1 MVSKNN
7 RYLKDVLQADKTQH
21 WSLRKLGIG
30 VTSVLLGTTFYLG
43 GNTVAHADQTT
54 PAAPTDNGGQVTQA
68 NQAET
73 GNTAVLRAQ
82 PQSAAQSQAT
92 NGTSAASTAASAS
105 TAPVT
110 SAPTTATQSATPTS
124 AVQSAA
130 NSSAAVNSSVANNS
144 AASTSDATQP
154 ESTTTLN
161 VNSGSVASQA
171 PAVAQ
176 SLAANDQNKTQTVWA
191 DTSSFDVIQSNGQK
205 VPANSN
211 LAMNSMALLGIEG
224 TFKVDGQYL
233 KAGNKI
239 NIATVNFDS
248 TSGKVPNLWNHG
260 DILISYKGQVIGNLQ
275 LNSADVK
282 HVIVVF
288 NVTKNTNVV
297 GTATISFKSTT
308 QSLWFNYLTDKH
320 TFKPLPYTLNVN
332 ITNPQNKVL
341 SSYTSQYHKSN
352 YQVWKNVAN
361 GYVSNNTAYY
371 TGGLAD
377 FQWPTVTDNTVLND
391 LQNSMGKNG
400 QTNVPDTFKF
410 YYRITAGSQSNSKL
424 IKDINDPNYRIKS
437 INWASIYDLVYPIN
451 SDGKL
456 VAEDKNGGIAGHST
470 GLSVNQLANN
480 LSLQQ
485 IDNSKFTGMAY
496 SKQNDGSYLVVFH
509 VPKAILKL
517 NDGDWQKIE
526 NSQTVVFDPK
536 NTDAQTEA
544 QLMQKNKDYYG
555 GALQDMPIEVSPQ
568 MGVVYSNPNN
578 ADTMIVLHTLNAQGK
593 ELYSGGVSPVQPE
606 SHVQDQAGLNIQ
618 YINIDTGTPMS
629 AMKTTYADPG
639 TKQSIDVPDFKN
651 FHLVSVDGDTVRP
664 GNKYTITRTANDVFV
679 NINDVKD
686 GKTTIAFPGQQNQIG
701 NVYVFYQGTDEQGEV
716 QFLDADTKDA
726 KGPNGYKLLETK
738 QTNQGHYG
746 ENFSFPAGQDPE
758 TILNHYTNTAHYVY
772 DASKQGPNAYSFNK
786 TYTYTDNANNNQGNI
801 YYIYLHHATTPLNHT
816 VTRTIR
822 YIKSDGSKMDGVS
835 DQVQKVSFTGTHDL
849 VTDKDNWDAN
859 TNNTFSAVTSPTIK
873 GYTVSQQ
880 TVPEVTGITTTTPDD
895 IETVVY
901 TPVVNIKSL
910 TVDYID
916 DVTGNTLQAD
926 HFSGNEGESSNYNTK
941 NTIANYKNQGYQLVS
956 DPTHGETLKYD
967 GNTYQ
972 IHFTHTV
979 VPVDPTHPQPD
990 YNYGKEN
997 LLRKV
1002 SRTINYINA
1011 DGKLFST
1018 KSDSMNFV
1026 GTGNFDKVTHQLV
1039 SVDNNG
1045 KITGLG
1051 HLTWVPDKE
1060 SLPAVAS
1067 PAVDNQHVALI
1078 TPADQAD
1085 GTNVKGITFDYNSG
1099 NLMVDV
1105 YYAKDNTVAKNAKT
1119 VNVTQTVHF
1128 VNAAGQTV
1136 LPDNVQTITFNRT
1149 PDVTNTTTNKTTP
1162 GAWDKDSDTYQD
1174 VVVPTLNGYVTST
1187 KLVKGQ
1193 TITHDS
1199 KNSVIVVVYQP
1210 TGSLIPV
1217 DQHGN
1222 PIKGAP
1228 TPQYPTDPNDP
1239 TKVTPNEPIPNV
1251 PGYRPVEGQPT
1262 TVTPGNPTQNTEVR
1276 YTNQQ
1281 VAVVNY
1287 IDIDTGT
1294 TLATSG
1300 LIYGD
1305 AGSAINYSTADKIAG
1320 FKAQGYHVIYD
1331 DFDKVPQKFDNDIYT
1346 QQKFTILLSK
1356 NNSQGSQGSNS
1367 QGSNSQGSNSQGSNS
1382 QGSNSQGSN
1391 SQGSNSQGSNSQGSN
1406 SQGSNSQGS
1415 NSQGSN
1421 SQGSNSQGSNSQGSN
1436 SQGSNSQGS
1445 NSQGSN
1451 SQGSNSQGS
1460 NSQGSNS
1467 QGSNSQG
1474 SNSQGSNSQG
1484 SNSQGSNSHGSN
1496 SQGSNSQGSNS
1507 QGSNSQGSNSQGSNS
1522 QGSNSQGSNS
1532 QGSNSQGSNS
1542 QGSNSQGSNSQGS
1555 NSQGSNSQGSNSQGS
1570 NFQGSNSQGS
1580 NSQGSNSQ
1588 GSNSQDSQ
1596 TPNQGE
1602 VTGTITYVDQ
1612 DNGGQPVKTVN
1623 INGKPGTKLGYD
1635 PTTDTKTLEDQG
1647 YVIVKNNIPDDATF
1661 NSDPSKNNYTITVK
1675 HGTADYGP
1683 NTSHEAGTPINPNDP
1698 NGAKW
1703 PAKDTYTKT
1712 FTDTVHFVGPDGN
1725 KLAGDNVQT
1734 STWTRTVKVDKV
1746 TGQVLNPDASWTP
1759 DVKNYKDVQVPVISG
1774 YYASQKV
1781 VAGQPTV
1788 QLNLETTVEYHR
1800 LGKIIPVGPN
1810 GEPIPGAP
1818 TTTYQNDPNDPTKA
1832 ITSQLPDVPG
1842 YTPTVSHVTPTDPG
1856 ADTYIPYTQN
1866 GNNGNNGTTGN
1877 GGQVNGNGGNTTTGN
1892 NITGN
1897 GGNYGMTNGGWT
1909 PTATSLGN
1917 SNNGLSGMANTQPGV
1932 LGTAAVSTGVAGN
1945 ADSGTNETANTK
1957 LPQTGNEAQ
1966 EAIALGGLSAL
1977 ATLGMVGAAK
1987 KRHE

>member
-1467 QGSNSQG
+1467 QGSN
-1474 SNSQGSNSQG
+1474 
-1484 SNSQGSNSHGSN
+1484 
-1496 SQGSNSQGSNS
+1496 
-1507 QGSNSQGSNSQGSNS
+1507 
-1522 QGSNSQGSNS
+1522 
-1532 QGSNSQGSNS
+1532 
-1542 QGSNSQGSNSQGS
+1542 
-1555 NSQGSNSQGSNSQGS
+1555 
-1570 NFQGSNSQGS
+1570 FQGSNSQGS

>member
-1484 SNSQGSNSHGSN
+1484 SNSQGSNS
-1496 SQGSNSQGSNS
+1496 
-1507 QGSNSQGSNSQGSNS
+1507 
-1522 QGSNSQGSNS
+1522 
-1532 QGSNSQGSNS
+1532 
-1542 QGSNSQGSNSQGS
+1542 
-1555 NSQGSNSQGSNSQGS
+1555 QGS

>member
-73 GNTAVLRAQ
+73 GNTAVLCAQ

-332 ITNPQNKVL
+332 ITNSQNKVL

-424 IKDINDPNYRIKS
+424 IKDINDPNYGIKS
-437 INWASIYDLVYPIN
+437 INWASIYDLVYPVN

-1415 NSQGSN
+1415 NSQD
-1421 SQGSNSQGSNSQGSN
+1421 
-1436 SQGSNSQGS
+1436 
-1445 NSQGSN
+1445 
-1451 SQGSNSQGS
+1451 
-1460 NSQGSNS
+1460 
-1467 QGSNSQG
+1467 
-1474 SNSQGSNSQG
+1474 
-1484 SNSQGSNSHGSN
+1484 SN

-1570 NFQGSNSQGS
+1570 NSQGSNSQGS

-1759 DVKNYKDVQVPVISG
+1759 DVKNYKDVQVPVING

-1966 EAIALGGLSAL
+1966 EAIALGGLSTL

>member
-144 AASTSDATQP
+144 TASTSDATQP

-332 ITNPQNKVL
+332 ITNSQNKVL

-352 YQVWKNVAN
+352 YQVWKNIAN

-424 IKDINDPNYRIKS
+424 IKDINDPNYGIKS
-437 INWASIYDLVYPIN
+437 INWASIYDLVYPVN

-1421 SQGSNSQGSNSQGSN
+1421 SQGSNSQGSNSQ
-1436 SQGSNSQGS
+1436 
-1445 NSQGSN
+1445 
-1451 SQGSNSQGS
+1451 
-1460 NSQGSNS
+1460 
-1467 QGSNSQG
+1467 
-1474 SNSQGSNSQG
+1474 
-1484 SNSQGSNSHGSN
+1484 
-1496 SQGSNSQGSNS
+1496 
-1507 QGSNSQGSNSQGSNS
+1507 
-1522 QGSNSQGSNS
+1522 
-1532 QGSNSQGSNS
+1532 
-1542 QGSNSQGSNSQGS
+1542 
-1555 NSQGSNSQGSNSQGS
+1555 
-1570 NFQGSNSQGS
+1570 
-1580 NSQGSNSQ
+1580 
-1588 GSNSQDSQ
+1588 DSQ

-1759 DVKNYKDVQVPVISG
+1759 DVKNYKDVQVPVING

>member
-144 AASTSDATQP
+144 TASTSDATQP

-239 NIATVNFDS
+239 NITTVNFDS

-332 ITNPQNKVL
+332 ITNSQNKVL

-352 YQVWKNVAN
+352 YQVWKNIAN

-424 IKDINDPNYRIKS
+424 IKDINDPNYGIKS
-437 INWASIYDLVYPIN
+437 INWASIYDLVYPVN

-1436 SQGSNSQGS
+1436 SQ
-1445 NSQGSN
+1445 
-1451 SQGSNSQGS
+1451 
-1460 NSQGSNS
+1460 
-1467 QGSNSQG
+1467 
-1474 SNSQGSNSQG
+1474 
-1484 SNSQGSNSHGSN
+1484 
-1496 SQGSNSQGSNS
+1496 
-1507 QGSNSQGSNSQGSNS
+1507 
-1522 QGSNSQGSNS
+1522 
-1532 QGSNSQGSNS
+1532 
-1542 QGSNSQGSNSQGS
+1542 
-1555 NSQGSNSQGSNSQGS
+1555 
-1570 NFQGSNSQGS
+1570 
-1580 NSQGSNSQ
+1580 
-1588 GSNSQDSQ
+1588 DSQ

-1759 DVKNYKDVQVPVISG
+1759 DVKNYKDVQVPVING

>member
-144 AASTSDATQP
+144 TASTSDATQP

-332 ITNPQNKVL
+332 ITNSQNKVL

-352 YQVWKNVAN
+352 YQVWKNIAN

-424 IKDINDPNYRIKS
+424 IKDINDPNYGIKS
-437 INWASIYDLVYPIN
+437 INWASIYDLVYPVN

-1436 SQGSNSQGS
+1436 SQ
-1445 NSQGSN
+1445 
-1451 SQGSNSQGS
+1451 
-1460 NSQGSNS
+1460 
-1467 QGSNSQG
+1467 
-1474 SNSQGSNSQG
+1474 
-1484 SNSQGSNSHGSN
+1484 
-1496 SQGSNSQGSNS
+1496 
-1507 QGSNSQGSNSQGSNS
+1507 
-1522 QGSNSQGSNS
+1522 
-1532 QGSNSQGSNS
+1532 
-1542 QGSNSQGSNSQGS
+1542 
-1555 NSQGSNSQGSNSQGS
+1555 
-1570 NFQGSNSQGS
+1570 
-1580 NSQGSNSQ
+1580 
-1588 GSNSQDSQ
+1588 DSQ

-1759 DVKNYKDVQVPVISG
+1759 DVKNYKDVQVPVING

-1810 GEPIPGAP
+1810 GEPVPGAP

>member
-1451 SQGSNSQGS
+1451 SQGSNA
-1460 NSQGSNS
+1460 
-1467 QGSNSQG
+1467 
-1474 SNSQGSNSQG
+1474 
-1484 SNSQGSNSHGSN
+1484 QGSNSH
-1496 SQGSNSQGSNS
+1496 
-1507 QGSNSQGSNSQGSNS
+1507 
-1522 QGSNSQGSNS
+1522 
-1532 QGSNSQGSNS
+1532 
-1542 QGSNSQGSNSQGS
+1542 
-1555 NSQGSNSQGSNSQGS
+1555 GSNSQGS

>member
-1460 NSQGSNS
+1460 N
-1467 QGSNSQG
+1467 
-1474 SNSQGSNSQG
+1474 
-1484 SNSQGSNSHGSN
+1484 
-1496 SQGSNSQGSNS
+1496 
-1507 QGSNSQGSNSQGSNS
+1507 
-1522 QGSNSQGSNS
+1522 
-1532 QGSNSQGSNS
+1532 
-1542 QGSNSQGSNSQGS
+1542 
-1555 NSQGSNSQGSNSQGS
+1555 
-1570 NFQGSNSQGS
+1570 FQGSNSQGS

>member
-1406 SQGSNSQGS
+1406 S
-1415 NSQGSN
+1415 
-1421 SQGSNSQGSNSQGSN
+1421 
-1436 SQGSNSQGS
+1436 
-1445 NSQGSN
+1445 
-1451 SQGSNSQGS
+1451 
-1460 NSQGSNS
+1460 
-1467 QGSNSQG
+1467 
-1474 SNSQGSNSQG
+1474 
-1484 SNSQGSNSHGSN
+1484 H
-1496 SQGSNSQGSNS
+1496 
-1507 QGSNSQGSNSQGSNS
+1507 
-1522 QGSNSQGSNS
+1522 GSNS

>member
-105 TAPVT
+105 TAPVP

-1406 SQGSNSQGS
+1406 SQ
-1415 NSQGSN
+1415 
-1421 SQGSNSQGSNSQGSN
+1421 
-1436 SQGSNSQGS
+1436 
-1445 NSQGSN
+1445 
-1451 SQGSNSQGS
+1451 
-1460 NSQGSNS
+1460 
-1467 QGSNSQG
+1467 
-1474 SNSQGSNSQG
+1474 
-1484 SNSQGSNSHGSN
+1484 
-1496 SQGSNSQGSNS
+1496 
-1507 QGSNSQGSNSQGSNS
+1507 
-1522 QGSNSQGSNS
+1522 
-1532 QGSNSQGSNS
+1532 
-1542 QGSNSQGSNSQGS
+1542 
-1555 NSQGSNSQGSNSQGS
+1555 
-1570 NFQGSNSQGS
+1570 
-1580 NSQGSNSQ
+1580 
-1588 GSNSQDSQ
+1588 DSQ

-1759 DVKNYKDVQVPVISG
+1759 DVKNYKDVQVPVING

>member
-1474 SNSQGSNSQG
+1474 SN
-1484 SNSQGSNSHGSN
+1484 
-1496 SQGSNSQGSNS
+1496 
-1507 QGSNSQGSNSQGSNS
+1507 
-1522 QGSNSQGSNS
+1522 
-1532 QGSNSQGSNS
+1532 
-1542 QGSNSQGSNSQGS
+1542 
-1555 NSQGSNSQGSNSQGS
+1555 
-1570 NFQGSNSQGS
+1570 FQGSNSQGS

>member
-92 NGTSAASTAASAS
+92 NDTSAAS

-233 KAGNKI
+233 RAGNKI

-786 TYTYTDNANNNQGNI
+786 AYTYTDNANNNQGNI

-895 IETVVY
+895 IEIVVY

-1474 SNSQGSNSQG
+1474 SN
-1484 SNSQGSNSHGSN
+1484 
-1496 SQGSNSQGSNS
+1496 
-1507 QGSNSQGSNSQGSNS
+1507 
-1522 QGSNSQGSNS
+1522 
-1532 QGSNSQGSNS
+1532 
-1542 QGSNSQGSNSQGS
+1542 
-1555 NSQGSNSQGSNSQGS
+1555 
-1570 NFQGSNSQGS
+1570 FQGSNSQGS

-1759 DVKNYKDVQVPVISG
+1759 DVKNYKDVQVPVING

>member
-1136 LPDNVQTITFNRT
+1136 LPDNVQTITFSRT

-1382 QGSNSQGSN
+1382 Q
-1391 SQGSNSQGSNSQGSN
+1391 
-1406 SQGSNSQGS
+1406 
-1415 NSQGSN
+1415 
-1421 SQGSNSQGSNSQGSN
+1421 
-1436 SQGSNSQGS
+1436 
-1445 NSQGSN
+1445 
-1451 SQGSNSQGS
+1451 
-1460 NSQGSNS
+1460 
-1467 QGSNSQG
+1467 
-1474 SNSQGSNSQG
+1474 
-1484 SNSQGSNSHGSN
+1484 GSN

>member
-786 TYTYTDNANNNQGNI
+786 AYTYTDNANNNQGNI

-1474 SNSQGSNSQG
+1474 SN
-1484 SNSQGSNSHGSN
+1484 
-1496 SQGSNSQGSNS
+1496 
-1507 QGSNSQGSNSQGSNS
+1507 
-1522 QGSNSQGSNS
+1522 
-1532 QGSNSQGSNS
+1532 
-1542 QGSNSQGSNSQGS
+1542 
-1555 NSQGSNSQGSNSQGS
+1555 
-1570 NFQGSNSQGS
+1570 FQGSNSQGS

>member
-1474 SNSQGSNSQG
+1474 SK
-1484 SNSQGSNSHGSN
+1484 

-1507 QGSNSQGSNSQGSNS
+1507 QGSNSQGSNS
-1522 QGSNSQGSNS
+1522 
-1532 QGSNSQGSNS
+1532 
-1542 QGSNSQGSNSQGS
+1542 
-1555 NSQGSNSQGSNSQGS
+1555 
-1570 NFQGSNSQGS
+1570 QGSNSQGS

>member
-1445 NSQGSN
+1445 NSQ
-1451 SQGSNSQGS
+1451 
-1460 NSQGSNS
+1460 
-1467 QGSNSQG
+1467 
-1474 SNSQGSNSQG
+1474 
-1484 SNSQGSNSHGSN
+1484 
-1496 SQGSNSQGSNS
+1496 
-1507 QGSNSQGSNSQGSNS
+1507 
-1522 QGSNSQGSNS
+1522 
-1532 QGSNSQGSNS
+1532 
-1542 QGSNSQGSNSQGS
+1542 
-1555 NSQGSNSQGSNSQGS
+1555 
-1570 NFQGSNSQGS
+1570 
-1580 NSQGSNSQ
+1580 
-1588 GSNSQDSQ
+1588 DSQ

>member
-1085 GTNVKGITFDYNSG
+1085 GTNVKGIIFDYNSG

-1484 SNSQGSNSHGSN
+1484 SNSQGSNS
-1496 SQGSNSQGSNS
+1496 
-1507 QGSNSQGSNSQGSNS
+1507 
-1522 QGSNSQGSNS
+1522 
-1532 QGSNSQGSNS
+1532 
-1542 QGSNSQGSNSQGS
+1542 
-1555 NSQGSNSQGSNSQGS
+1555 QGS
-1570 NFQGSNSQGS
+1570 NFQGS

>member
-144 AASTSDATQP
+144 TASTSDATQP

-332 ITNPQNKVL
+332 ITNSQNKVL

-352 YQVWKNVAN
+352 YQVWKNIAN

-424 IKDINDPNYRIKS
+424 IKDINDPNYGIKS
-437 INWASIYDLVYPIN
+437 INWASIYDLVYPVN

-1406 SQGSNSQGS
+1406 SQGSNSQ
-1415 NSQGSN
+1415 
-1421 SQGSNSQGSNSQGSN
+1421 
-1436 SQGSNSQGS
+1436 
-1445 NSQGSN
+1445 
-1451 SQGSNSQGS
+1451 
-1460 NSQGSNS
+1460 
-1467 QGSNSQG
+1467 
-1474 SNSQGSNSQG
+1474 
-1484 SNSQGSNSHGSN
+1484 
-1496 SQGSNSQGSNS
+1496 
-1507 QGSNSQGSNSQGSNS
+1507 
-1522 QGSNSQGSNS
+1522 
-1532 QGSNSQGSNS
+1532 
-1542 QGSNSQGSNSQGS
+1542 
-1555 NSQGSNSQGSNSQGS
+1555 
-1570 NFQGSNSQGS
+1570 
-1580 NSQGSNSQ
+1580 
-1588 GSNSQDSQ
+1588 DSQ

-1759 DVKNYKDVQVPVISG
+1759 DVKNYKDVQVPVING

>member
-1 MVSKNN
+1 M
-7 RYLKDVLQADKTQH
+7 
-21 WSLRKLGIG
+21 
-30 VTSVLLGTTFYLG
+30 
-43 GNTVAHADQTT
+43 
-54 PAAPTDNGGQVTQA
+54 
-68 NQAET
+68 
-73 GNTAVLRAQ
+73 
-82 PQSAAQSQAT
+82 
-92 NGTSAASTAASAS
+92 
-105 TAPVT
+105 
-110 SAPTTATQSATPTS
+110 
-124 AVQSAA
+124 
-130 NSSAAVNSSVANNS
+130 
-144 AASTSDATQP
+144 
-154 ESTTTLN
+154 
-161 VNSGSVASQA
+161 
-171 PAVAQ
+171 
-176 SLAANDQNKTQTVWA
+176 
-191 DTSSFDVIQSNGQK
+191 
-205 VPANSN
+205 
-211 LAMNSMALLGIEG
+211 
-224 TFKVDGQYL
+224 
-233 KAGNKI
+233 
-239 NIATVNFDS
+239 
-248 TSGKVPNLWNHG
+248 
-260 DILISYKGQVIGNLQ
+260 
-275 LNSADVK
+275 
-282 HVIVVF
+282 
-288 NVTKNTNVV
+288 
-297 GTATISFKSTT
+297 
-308 QSLWFNYLTDKH
+308 
-320 TFKPLPYTLNVN
+320 
-332 ITNPQNKVL
+332 
-341 SSYTSQYHKSN
+341 
-352 YQVWKNVAN
+352 
-361 GYVSNNTAYY
+361 
-371 TGGLAD
+371 
-377 FQWPTVTDNTVLND
+377 
-391 LQNSMGKNG
+391 
-400 QTNVPDTFKF
+400 
-410 YYRITAGSQSNSKL
+410 
-424 IKDINDPNYRIKS
+424 IKDINDPNYGIKS
-437 INWASIYDLVYPIN
+437 INWASIYDLVYPVN

-786 TYTYTDNANNNQGNI
+786 AYTYTDNANNNQGNI

-895 IETVVY
+895 IEIVVY

-1484 SNSQGSNSHGSN
+1484 SNSQGSNS
-1496 SQGSNSQGSNS
+1496 QGSNSQGSNS

-1522 QGSNSQGSNS
+1522 QGSNS
-1532 QGSNSQGSNS
+1532 
-1542 QGSNSQGSNSQGS
+1542 
-1555 NSQGSNSQGSNSQGS
+1555 
-1570 NFQGSNSQGS
+1570 QGSNSQGS

-1759 DVKNYKDVQVPVISG
+1759 DVKNYKDVQVPVING

>member
-1415 NSQGSN
+1415 NSQ
-1421 SQGSNSQGSNSQGSN
+1421 
-1436 SQGSNSQGS
+1436 
-1445 NSQGSN
+1445 
-1451 SQGSNSQGS
+1451 
-1460 NSQGSNS
+1460 
-1467 QGSNSQG
+1467 
-1474 SNSQGSNSQG
+1474 
-1484 SNSQGSNSHGSN
+1484 
-1496 SQGSNSQGSNS
+1496 
-1507 QGSNSQGSNSQGSNS
+1507 
-1522 QGSNSQGSNS
+1522 
-1532 QGSNSQGSNS
+1532 
-1542 QGSNSQGSNSQGS
+1542 
-1555 NSQGSNSQGSNSQGS
+1555 
-1570 NFQGSNSQGS
+1570 
-1580 NSQGSNSQ
+1580 
-1588 GSNSQDSQ
+1588 DSQ

>member
-1474 SNSQGSNSQG
+1474 SNSQGSNSQ
-1484 SNSQGSNSHGSN
+1484 
-1496 SQGSNSQGSNS
+1496 
-1507 QGSNSQGSNSQGSNS
+1507 
-1522 QGSNSQGSNS
+1522 
-1532 QGSNSQGSNS
+1532 
-1542 QGSNSQGSNSQGS
+1542 
-1555 NSQGSNSQGSNSQGS
+1555 
-1570 NFQGSNSQGS
+1570 
-1580 NSQGSNSQ
+1580 
-1588 GSNSQDSQ
+1588 DSQ